1 MGTTRLRGAP
11 SYEGV
16 LQWRRYEAELPAAFR
31 ISGEQPAEEWFDWR
45 GTAVH
50 VDRLAAP
57 GAPVKLVLIHGIGGY
72 GRIVLGFGAPFRPNL
87 CEVIAP
93 DLPGYGLTRVPTERF
108 TFDAWTGCLKGLL
121 DSESRRDGRPIVLFG
136 LSLGGVVAYHV
147 ACETSVA
154 GLVATAFVD
163 MTDPEVAVGVSRYAR
178 LSELT
183 LPLVVRA
190 PTVLSGLRLPARL
203 LSKVYAISNNPELSR
218 LAASDPYGGG
228 NSLPIAFLRSI
239 METRAPVAPEAFER
253 CPVLLVHPGAD
264 RMTDIAFSTRFF
276 ERIAARKRM
285 VVLEGA
291 GHWPIED
298 PGASQM
304 REAVGSFLEG
314 VARGRA
320 LEANAG

>member
-1 MGTTRLRGAP
+1 MP
-11 SYEGV
+11 SYAEV
-16 LQWRRYEAELPAAFR
+16 SQWRRYEAELPAVFR
-31 ISGEQPAEEWFDWR
+31 VSGEQPAEEWFDWR

-72 GRIVLGFGAPFRPNL
+72 GRIVLGFGAPFRPGL

-93 DLPGYGLTRVPTERF
+93 DLPGYGLTRVPTDQF
-108 TFDAWTGCLKGLL
+108 TFDAWIGCLQDLL

-136 LSLGGVVAYHV
+136 LSLGGMVAYHV

-163 MTDPEVAVGVSRYAR
+163 MSDAEVAAGVSRFVR
-178 LSELT
+178 LSRLT

-190 PTVLSGLRLPARL
+190 PTALAGVRIPARL

-228 NSLPIAFLRSI
+228 NSLPISFLRSI
-239 METRAPVAPEAFER
+239 IEARASVAPEEFAR

-276 ERIAARKRM
+276 ERIAAPKRM
-285 VVLEGA
+285 VVLDGA

-298 PGASQM
+298 PGAAQM
-304 REAVGSFLEG
+304 REAVGSFLDG
-314 VARGRA
+314 VVRDHVPAT
-320 LEANAG
+320 NAT